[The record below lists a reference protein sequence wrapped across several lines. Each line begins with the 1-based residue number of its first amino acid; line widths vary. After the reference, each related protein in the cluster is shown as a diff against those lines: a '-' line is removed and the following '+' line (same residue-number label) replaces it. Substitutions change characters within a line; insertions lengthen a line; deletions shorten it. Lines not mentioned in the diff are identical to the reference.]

1 MKVSFK
7 QITLSSLLGLSLLS
21 SIQGE
26 DRGRELFMLN
36 CATCHGSTGKGD
48 TVVGQSLKARDLTS
62 EPFKQG
68 NTLGAITD
76 TILKGVPGTGMVGF
90 TYLNKNDRM
99 ALAKF
104 ILSIHKPAGGS
115 DAIASSAP
123 VVEKKVSAPVAK
135 KAAPAPVKIAAP
147 APVVKT
153 EVSAPAPVVKAEV
166 KAPTPVAV
174 VKTEVK
180 KAAPVVAKTP
190 TKEVPK
196 KASPKAESGDSELIS
211 KGRSLYKSNGCN
223 SCHGDDGL
231 AGTPTGMALKARN
244 LIKDVY
250 KQGATVEG
258 ILGTLKKGVPGTAMA
273 PFPQI
278 AEADSKAIAEFIMAV
293 REGRATAIDTSAA
306 TTSNLSSNKVS
317 ISYAMSL
324 IAEDPR
330 KPLKKSFASNTNGAK
345 IYAENCAS
353 CHGDN
358 GQGNINAKMISPAP
372 FYRVKTQ
379 ALLGHSGYW
388 LTDKASFVKL
398 VTEGLAGRLM
408 PGNGTLTKA
417 ELDDLH
423 SYLKDCF
430 IKAQ

>member
-1 MKVSFK
+1 MVITSSLIKAMKVSFK

-36 CATCHGSTGKGD
+36 CATCHGTTGKGD

-90 TYLNKNDRM
+90 TYINKNDRM

-104 ILSIHKPAGGS
+104 ILSIHKPAGAS
-115 DAIASSAP
+115 AVVASSAP
-123 VVEKKVSAPVAK
+123 VEKTHTPAPVVK
-135 KAAPAPVKIAAP
+135 KAAPAPVKVAAP
-147 APVVKT
+147 APVVK
-153 EVSAPAPVVKAEV
+153 KEV
-166 KAPTPVAV
+166 KAPEPVAA
-174 VKTEVK
+174 VKKEVK
-180 KAAPVVAKTP
+180 KAAPVAKAA
-190 TKEVPK
+190 PK

-211 KGRSLYKSNGCN
+211 KGRNLYKSNGCN

-244 LIKDVY
+244 LIKDDY

-278 AEADSKAIAEFIMAV
+278 AEADSKAIAEFIVAV

-324 IAEDPR
+324 IAEDSR

-353 CHGDN
+353 CHGEN